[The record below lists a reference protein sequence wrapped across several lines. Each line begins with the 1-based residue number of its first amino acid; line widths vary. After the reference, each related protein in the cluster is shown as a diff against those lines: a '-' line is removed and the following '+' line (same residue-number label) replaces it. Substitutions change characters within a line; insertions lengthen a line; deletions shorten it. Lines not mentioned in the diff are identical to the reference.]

1 MLSSSGP
8 NPDEDPRP
16 HHGHRAR
23 PPDRSCRRPLS
34 PRARAR
40 PRGHGDRL
48 PRRGPEAP
56 PPGRHQGARPRARRL
71 DRRRPLPP
79 RDRGHRPYRPP
90 AHSPPPRLGRSR
102 GLFYYVM
109 PYVEGESLRD
119 RLDREKQ
126 LPFDEALQIARQV
139 ADALGY
145 AHGRGIVH
153 RDIKPENI
161 LLSAGHARVADFG

>member
-1 MLSSSGP
+1 MGI
-8 NPDEDPRP
+8 E
-16 HHGHRAR
+16 RAR
-23 PPDRSCRRPLS
+23 LTAAVADRYRLERELG
-34 PRARAR
+34 
-40 PRGHGDRL
+40 RGGMATVFLAEDLKH
-48 PRRGPEAP
+48 
-56 PPGRHQGARPRARRL
+56 
-71 DRRRPLPP
+71 
-79 RDRGHRPYRPP
+79 HRPVAIKVLDPELAASIGADRFLREIEVTARIDHPHILP
-90 AHSPPPRLGRSR
+90 LLDSGEAA